1 MGQMNPIGVG
11 LTLAGAGLQ
20 AYASNKQGQEGYYSA
35 EFERKQLEISAQQH
49 RTAAAQAETARRDE
63 AETAFETIMALRAG
77 RGVGTT
83 SPTARAIFEKISNDT
98 EREVAIERSNFLQKA
113 DLNRRAAF
121 LAERKGKASL
131 LAGKIG
137 AAAAIVN
144 AGAGLYKVQAKG

>member
-35 EFERKQLEISAQQH
+35 EFERKQLEIS
-49 RTAAAQAETARRDE
+49 AAAQAETARRDE